1 MRVAVV
7 DAKADRQAKTAEALR
22 EAGITDIIAVD
33 AGPDMVER
41 IARIDPDV
49 VLIDLQSPGRD
60 VLDQMFVAT
69 RAVKRPVAM
78 FVGQCGADRIAAAI
92 DAGVAAYVVDDLRPE
107 RVQTVLDLA
116 VSRYGAFAR
125 MEAELTAARAA
136 LEARKLVDRA
146 KGILM
151 KARGLSEEDA
161 YAAMRKSAMDRG
173 RRISE
178 IAESIVTA
186 AELL

>member
-7 DAKADRQAKTAEALR
+7 DANADRLARTVEALS
-22 EAGITDIIAVD
+22 ATGIEDIVCVD
-33 AGPDMVER
+33 SGPDLVER

-69 RAVKRPVAM
+69 RAIKRPVAM
-78 FVGQCGADRIAAAI
+78 FVDKGGADSIAAAI
-92 DAGVAAYVVDDLRPE
+92 EAGVAAYVVDDLRPE
-107 RVQTVLDLA
+107 RVRPVLDLA
-116 VSRYGAFAR
+116 VSRYAAFAR
-125 MEAELTAARAA
+125 MEAELAAARSA
-136 LEARKLVDRA
+136 LEERKLIDRA

-151 KARGLSEEDA
+151 KTRSLSEEEA
-161 YAAMRKSAMDRG
+161 YAALRKSAMDRG
-173 RRISE
+173 RRIAE
-178 IAESIVTA
+178 IAESVVTA